1 MQNAFDILISL
12 QFVICT
18 ECARDRGPYEVK
30 NASQETQ
37 MHAGRVKYAVLE
49 TPISASRWDWA
60 LNFGEFS
67 GSNSIK
73 KH

>member
-1 MQNAFDILISL
+1 MKRK
-12 QFVICT
+12 T
-18 ECARDRGPYEVK
+18 
-30 NASQETQ
+30 
-37 MHAGRVKYAVLE
+37 HAGRVKYAGQE
-49 TPISASRWDWA
+49 TQLIAGRWARA